1 MHTESKL
8 PKEETSSVPARLRIV
23 PVDEDLEILA
33 LWAAALDA
41 EDHESAVDARER
53 ELVRSFSEMRF
64 HALACKRAA
73 PRRHLL

>member
-1 MHTESKL
+1 MQTDSEW
-8 PKEETSSVPARLRIV
+8 PKGEPSSVRPRLQIV

-41 EDHESAVDARER
+41 EEDESAVDARVR
-53 ELVRSFSEMRF
+53 ELGRSFSEMRF

-73 PRRHLL
+73 PRRQLL

>member
-1 MHTESKL
+1 MQTDSER
-8 PKEETSSVPARLRIV
+8 PKEETSSVAARLRIV

-41 EDHESAVDARER
+41 EEDESAVDARER
-53 ELVRSFSEMRF
+53 ELGRSFSEMRF
-64 HALACKRAA
+64 HALAFKRAA